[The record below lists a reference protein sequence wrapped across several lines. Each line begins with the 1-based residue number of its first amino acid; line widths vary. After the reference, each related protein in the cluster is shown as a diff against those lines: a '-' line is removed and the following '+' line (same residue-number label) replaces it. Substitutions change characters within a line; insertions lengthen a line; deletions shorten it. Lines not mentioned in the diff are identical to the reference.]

1 MIKEGEN
8 FPLNGACMFCY
19 SFDTR
24 SQTET
29 ETLGERFSEVLLPGD
44 VVAMYGDLG
53 AGKTAFT
60 RGVVRGLGCDAAVS
74 SPTFSI
80 VNEYRTPTGVFAHCD
95 MYRIVSEDDLYSTG
109 FYDYL
114 DGKGIVFMEWSENVP
129 FAVDAD
135 AIRLTISKGEGDERF
150 FRVESPRKLF

>member
-1 MIKEGEN
+1 
-8 FPLNGACMFCY
+8 
-19 SFDTR
+19 
-24 SQTET
+24 
-29 ETLGERFSEVLLPGD
+29 
-44 VVAMYGDLG
+44 
-53 AGKTAFT
+53 
-60 RGVVRGLGCDAAVS
+60 
-74 SPTFSI
+74 
-80 VNEYRTPTGVFAHCD
+80 

-114 DGKGIVFMEWSENVP
+114 DGKGVVFMEWSENVP